1 MLQKKIFVVL
11 FGLFLF
17 SCEEEV
23 LTPDPCGEKQFIR
36 LLVRDSKDLPY
47 KFARSETFLNDTT
60 NSILLYENLTN
71 PSAVVVITD
80 DQIDKLSDTLNHLIV
95 KAKNLNDSLILEEK
109 FVVRKDS
116 CHVIYVSGPTK
127 VYIR

>member
-1 MLQKKIFVVL
+1 MLQKIFLVVL
-11 FGLFLF
+11 VGLFLF

-47 KFARSETFLNDTT
+47 KFKDTQTHLNDTT
-60 NSILLYENLTN
+60 LILSYEDLNN
-71 PSAVVVITD
+71 PSALVVVTD
-80 DQIDKLSDTLNHLIV
+80 DQIDKLSDSLNHLTV
-95 KAKNLNDSLILEEK
+95 RAYNFKDSLILVEK
-109 FVVRKDS
+109 FVVKKDS